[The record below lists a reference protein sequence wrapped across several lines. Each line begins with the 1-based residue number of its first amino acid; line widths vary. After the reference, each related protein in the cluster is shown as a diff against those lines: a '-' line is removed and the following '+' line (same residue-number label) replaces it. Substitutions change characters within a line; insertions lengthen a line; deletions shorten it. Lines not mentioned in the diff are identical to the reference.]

1 MNEETAVSFHRVNFT
16 YTGTPII
23 VNATFSIPSHTFT
36 TIVGPN
42 GGGKT
47 TLIKLMLGLLTPT
60 RGSIEVLGTT
70 PEKARPLIGYMPQ
83 YLHFDPDFP
92 ATVMDIVLMGLLKKN
107 RPIGPF
113 GKKAR
118 QKALDTLSRLGMEK
132 FAHRHFASLS
142 GGQRQR
148 VLIARALAT
157 DPELLLLDE
166 PTTNVDT
173 AAEIDLFEFL
183 KEMSEKMTCVVV
195 THDLGFVSQYVKEVI
210 CVNREVMVHDT
221 AHLTGDLVTK
231 LYGCSVRMV
240 QHKHGG

>member
-1 MNEETAVSFHRVNFT
+1 MTEEAAVSFHRVNFT
-16 YTGTPII
+16 YTGSPVI
-23 VNATFSIPSHTFT
+23 VNATFSIARHTFT

-47 TLIKLMLGLLTPT
+47 TLIKLILGLLTPT
-60 RGSIEVLGTT
+60 RGSIEVLGTS
-70 PEKARPLIGYMPQ
+70 PENARPQVGYMPQ
-83 YLHFDPDFP
+83 YLHFDPHFP
-92 ATVMDIVLMGLLKKN
+92 ATVMDIVLMGMLKKN

-113 GKKAR
+113 GKRAR
-118 QKALDTLSRLGMEK
+118 SKALESLRRLGMEK

-166 PTTNVDT
+166 PTTNVDM
-173 AAEIDLFEFL
+173 AAEIDLFDL
-183 KEMSEKMTCVVV
+183 LQEMSDSMTCVVV

-210 CVNREVMVHDT
+210 CVNREVMVHET
-221 AHLTGDLVTK
+221 AHLTGEVVTK
-231 LYGCSVRMV
+231 LYGGEVKMV

>member
-1 MNEETAVSFHRVNFT
+1 MTEEIAVSFHRVNFT
-16 YTGTPII
+16 YTGSPVI
-23 VNATFSIPSHTFT
+23 VNATFSIPHHTFT

-47 TLIKLMLGLLTPT
+47 TIIKLILGLLKPT

-70 PEKARPLIGYMPQ
+70 PENARPFIGYMPQ
-83 YLHFDPDFP
+83 HLHFDPHFP
-92 ATVMDIVLMGLLKKN
+92 ATVMDIVLMGLLKNN

-113 GKKAR
+113 GKKTR
-118 QKALDTLSRLGMEK
+118 EKAMEALTRLGMEK

-148 VLIARALAT
+148 VLIARALVT

-173 AAEIDLFEFL
+173 VAEIDLFDL
-183 KEMSEKMTCVVV
+183 LSEMSERMTCVVV

-221 AHLTGDLVTK
+221 AHLTGDVVTK
-231 LYGCSVRMV
+231 LYGGSVRMV
-240 QHKHGG
+240 QHRHGG